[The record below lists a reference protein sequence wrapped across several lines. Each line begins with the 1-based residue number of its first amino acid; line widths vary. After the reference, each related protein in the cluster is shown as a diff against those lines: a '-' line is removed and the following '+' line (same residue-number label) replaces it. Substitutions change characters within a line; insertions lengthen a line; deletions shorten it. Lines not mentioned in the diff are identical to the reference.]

1 MPLYL
6 IRAFV
11 KHLSC
16 PRELV
21 GVRGVL
27 CPCGAG
33 GTRAAGGQVTA
44 DSLLGHIIGQ
54 AAAAGAGCWWGA
66 SAVERRAD
74 SMFYCHYYAVM
85 TFWAFSLGDVT
96 MRSVQLLACHLP
108 KLRDDCPVGC
118 ALASVCEDKK
128 TQSRAGVPS
137 HT

>member
-1 MPLYL
+1 M
-6 IRAFV
+6 
-11 KHLSC
+11 
-16 PRELV
+16 

-74 SMFYCHYYAVM
+74 SMFYCHYYA
-85 TFWAFSLGDVT
+85 G
-96 MRSVQLLACHLP
+96 LLPWRCHHEE
-108 KLRDDCPVGC
+108 CPTAGMP
-118 ALASVCEDKK
+118 LAKAK
-128 TQSRAGVPS
+128 R
-137 HT
+137 